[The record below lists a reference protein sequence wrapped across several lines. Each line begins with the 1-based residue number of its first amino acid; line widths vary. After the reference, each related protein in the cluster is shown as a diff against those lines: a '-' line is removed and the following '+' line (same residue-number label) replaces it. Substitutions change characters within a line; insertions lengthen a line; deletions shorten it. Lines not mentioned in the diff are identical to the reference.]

1 MPFTRVSPIPILLA
15 LLALPIAGGCGGSS
29 GPTIPPT
36 PPPVDCAS
44 VVPQPTVD
52 QCLDQTWMAGQHAA
66 LPSNCSDLLVTRCYA
81 AFATVQSAERL
92 KTAACD
98 DYWRPCTL
106 PSDCSVGSQPKICSR
121 IVLALYPTTFRTDGY
136 VGGNEIG
143 MTCRQYHVPPRPQSA
158 VSGSPIDEQ
167 LQGAIWSRIN
177 PWFDTLQLGPAL
189 AFDPTAT
196 ATSSLSTPVEP
207 TSVPIPAALQA
218 GSPLTS
224 GDTARIVALGSTPVV
239 PPGKYS
245 LNVGPLALTCV
256 SDGQLQPNVSWRSN
270 GYFDDPFGI
279 HKQEIQDVASCD
291 DYAKH
296 KYYDWAVFRIRMQ
309 RDLMGLDDVPDILR
323 VAAAFD
329 ATARGN
335 VGWLVRNQNV
345 VSRSW
350 YPALF
355 SVAPNPAFPLTAG
368 VARAP
373 SLVQEL
379 LMGTKRKVDA
389 AKAADHAHRLIFS
402 GALLA
407 TYSQPC
413 SGLAGCTTA
422 TTSETWAWHGDS
434 YGAYVRYGITAVQE
448 AVMRLRR
455 EQVLELY
462 ARRAQLEM
470 AARLAGRD
478 VVTPALDVLWAP
490 AVGIT
495 ETVRASSLARG
506 ELASTLGSISWRER
520 AFLREQFARD
530 WAAVK
535 ADVASRT
542 QTDLEARLKGLDEHI
557 ESVLT
562 AASQQGWTEPFTSC
576 LAANPHVLCTW
587 LPEMF
592 VDRFQGVR
600 EEQLMNLPPV
610 VRADSPNVGPSAD
623 QRRCLGFM
631 RGVNFARLKTSFP
644 FECPLNSPVGSVS
657 QFEVCGCTPA
667 PADVHMAKAH
677 YHCGE
682 LATPN
687 DPATVTYPVFYP
699 PVSYRDDHRGIENF
713 ITRAGKM
720 DEVAFAVA
728 TAFIPQCSTSPT
740 MTEVHTASQK
750 FGNALVGATLEE
762 NFLWSKDGLTDAS
775 VLEASVSASSVF
787 LSSHSEFLHV
797 SAHGERGTGTTG
809 TGTIVVRVAGVD
821 RTWPLSRSTQSSEFT
836 GWSDTYYFSIG
847 PVPISVSY
855 GVGGGWGLDTAVTLV
870 PEPAVDASAKAF
882 TSLFVEGGVDA
893 GIVGAGVGASIDVV
907 EIGPVFSGRL
917 AMRTTPPG
925 SSGGSTSSVAL
936 VSKLE
941 LETTLLSGRFYAWA
955 KVGACPLCKK
965 FDITLFDWTGF
976 RQGTVIWDR
985 SFNLTEKNLDKLAKW
1000 SRPNSCT

>member
-1 MPFTRVSPIPILLA
+1 MNPSRVSPVAVLA
-15 LLALPIAGGCGGSS
+15 LLVAAPLVSGCGGSA
-29 GPTIPPT
+29 GPTIPPV

-44 VVPQPTVD
+44 TVPQPTVNQCID
-52 QCLDQTWMAGQHAA
+52 QAWMASQNAA
-66 LPSNCSDLLVTRCYA
+66 LPATCADLLVTRCYE
-81 AFATVQSAERL
+81 AFASVQSAERL

-121 IVLALYPTTFRTDGY
+121 VVLALYPTTFRSDGY

-143 MTCRQYHVPPRPQSA
+143 MTCRQYHVPPRPQTA

-167 LQGAIWSRIN
+167 LQGTIWSRIN
-177 PWFDTLQLGPAL
+177 PWYDTLEIGAAL
-189 AFDPTAT
+189 AFDPVSTAT
-196 ATSSLSTPVEP
+196 TSVSTPVEP
-207 TSVPIPAALQA
+207 TSIPVPAAIAA
-218 GSPLTS
+218 GAPPASEGTGRLVAPSP
-224 GDTARIVALGSTPVV
+224 TPVV

-245 LNVGPLALTCV
+245 LNVGPLSLTCV
-256 SDGQLQPNVSWRSN
+256 SNGQLQPNISWKSN
-270 GYFDDPFGI
+270 AYFDDPFGI

-309 RDLMGLDDVPDILR
+309 RDLMGLGDVPDILR

-335 VGWLVRNQNV
+335 VAWLARNLGV

-350 YPALF
+350 YPDLF
-355 SVAPNPAFPLTAG
+355 SVAPNPSFPLTAG

-379 LMGTKRKVDA
+379 LMGTKRKVDG

-402 GALLA
+402 GTLA
-407 TYSQPC
+407 SYSQPC

-422 TTSETWAWHGDS
+422 STNETWAWHGDS

-448 AVMRLRR
+448 TVMRLRR
-455 EQVLELY
+455 EQVLDLY
-462 ARRAQLEM
+462 ARRAQLEL
-470 AARLAGRD
+470 AASLAGRD
-478 VVTPALDVLWAP
+478 VATPALDVLWAP
-490 AVGIT
+490 ASGIIAT
-495 ETVRASSLARG
+495 ARARALARG
-506 ELASTLGSISWRER
+506 ELSSTLSSISWRER
-520 AFLREQFARD
+520 SFLREQFARD
-530 WAAVK
+530 WVAVK

-542 QTDLEARLKGLDEHI
+542 QADLEARLKGLDEHI
-557 ESVLT
+557 ESVLG
-562 AASQQGWTEPFTSC
+562 AASQSGWPEPFTSC
-576 LAANPHVLCTW
+576 LATNPHVLCTW

-592 VDRFQGVR
+592 VDRFQGIR
-600 EEQLMNLPPV
+600 EEQLMNLPMV
-610 VRADSPNVGPSAD
+610 ARADSPNVGPSAD
-623 QRRCLGFM
+623 QRRCMGFM
-631 RGVNFARLKTSFP
+631 RGVNFTRLKSSFP
-644 FECPLNSPVGSVS
+644 FECPLNSPVAGVS
-657 QFEVCGCTPA
+657 QFDVCGCTPVA
-667 PADVHMAKAH
+667 ADGDMNKNH

-682 LATPN
+682 LSTPN

-699 PVSYRDDHRGIENF
+699 PVGYRDDHRGIETF
-713 ITRAGKM
+713 ISRAEKM
-720 DEVAFAVA
+720 DAVAFAVA

-740 MTEVHTASQK
+740 MTEVHTASQQ

-809 TGTIVVRVAGVD
+809 SGTIVVRVAGVD

-870 PEPAVDASAKAF
+870 PEPAVEASATAF